1 MGYYMWIINIVFL
14 LNPFK
19 VLNYEGRKYFLIL
32 IYKFF
37 MTLFCPMN
45 MNIFF
50 VAIIVASFVQPFSD
64 FAFSVCK
71 IAYSW

>member
-19 VLNYEGRKYFLIL
+19 IMNYEGRRYFLKLFVKTIL
-32 IYKFF
+32 
-37 MTLFCPMN
+37 TLFRPMN

-50 VAIIVASFVQPFSD
+50 LAIIIGSFVQPFSD
-64 FAFSVCK
+64 FAFTICQV
-71 IAYSW
+71 AYQ